1 MLRLSKLADYA
12 VVVLARLDRGDAVQT
27 SSCIAAV
34 TGLPEPTVAKV
45 LKGLASGGLVA
56 SQRGARG
63 GYRLAR
69 PLTAIQVADV
79 IAAID
84 GPVHLTACVEG
95 SRDDCDAKHVCQCRG
110 GWDRVNE
117 VVMQALGTISIADIA
132 AARVLPE
139 PVISARPE
147 PVISTRL
154 EPVISTRPEPSI
166 PAE

>member
-12 VVVLARLDRGDAVQT
+12 VVVLARLSCESAVQT
-27 SSCIAAV
+27 SPCIASA

-63 GYRLAR
+63 GYRLTR
-69 PLTAIQVADV
+69 SLNAIHVADV

-84 GPVHLTACVEG
+84 GPVHLTGCVDGARTRCE
-95 SRDDCDAKHVCQCRG
+95 AHVCSCRG
-110 GWDRVNE
+110 GWDQVND
-117 VVMQALGTISIADIA
+117 VVMQALATISVADIA
-132 AARVLPE
+132 APRLPPE
-139 PVISARPE
+139 RILSARAE
-147 PVISTRL
+147 PA
-154 EPVISTRPEPSI
+154 I

>member
-12 VVVLARLDRGDAVQT
+12 VVVLVRLDCGDAVQT
-27 SSCIAAV
+27 SPCIASV

-69 PLTAIQVADV
+69 PLQSIQVADV

-84 GPVHLTACVEG
+84 GPVHLTACGDG
-95 SRDDCDAKHVCQCRG
+95 SRDDCDTKHLCQCRG

-117 VVMQALGTISIADIA
+117 VVMQALATISIAEIA
-132 AARVLPE
+132 SARVLPGS
-139 PVISARPE
+139 VASARPE
-147 PVISTRL
+147 PLI
-154 EPVISTRPEPSI
+154 PARPEPII

>member
-12 VVVLARLDRGDAVQT
+12 VVVLVRLAQGEPVQT
-27 SSCIAAV
+27 STGIAGV

-45 LKGLASGGLVA
+45 LKALAAGGLVT

-69 PLTAIQVADV
+69 AIAQIRVADV

-95 SRDDCDAKHVCQCRG
+95 SHTTCEAEHACPCKGQ
-110 GWDRVNE
+110 WDKVNE
-117 VVMQALGTISIADIA
+117 VVMQALGTISLADIA
-132 AARVLPE
+132 TPRRQQASAALLPE
-139 PVISARPE
+139 
-147 PVISTRL
+147 
-154 EPVISTRPEPSI
+154 
-166 PAE
+166 